1 MRFGRYEKMYIIV
14 AGGGMVG
21 GALARRLLED
31 KHDVVL
37 IDADPEV
44 CNKIYSQTGVVAIT
58 GSAKRIDVLK
68 ESGIDKADI
77 IVAATGDDADN
88 LACAV
93 LAKSLGV
100 PRILVRMRD
109 PNYESAYDVVG
120 VDSVVRTTDLMVNQM
135 LIEIENPAVRK
146 IHAIGGG
153 RANIFMVVV
162 PQDARVAGMSIKDIS
177 ASREFPS
184 ECIFIALYNNEKK
197 TFSIPRAEDVVNEG
211 DQLFIISVAENIKE
225 VVDFLT
231 AKKTSTART

>member
-1 MRFGRYEKMYIIV
+1 MYIIV

-21 GALARRLLED
+21 GTLAKRLLED

-37 IDADPEV
+37 IDSDPEV
-44 CNKIYSQTGVVAIT
+44 CNKIYAQTGVVAIS

-68 ESGIDKADI
+68 EAGIDKADVL
-77 IVAATGDDADN
+77 VAATADDADN
-88 LACAV
+88 LACVV
-93 LAKSLGV
+93 LAKSAGV
-100 PRILVRMRD
+100 PHLVVRMRD
-109 PNYESAYDVVG
+109 PNYESAYG
-120 VDSVVRTTDLMVNQM
+120 VIGVNSVVRTTDLMVNQM

-162 PQDARVAGMSIKDIS
+162 PQDARAVGMSIKDIS

-184 ECIFIALYNNEKK
+184 ECIFIALYNHEKE
-197 TFSIPRAEDVVNEG
+197 TFSIVRPEHTVSEG

-225 VVDFLT
+225 TVDFLT
-231 AKKTSTART
+231 AKKSSTNHT

>member
-1 MRFGRYEKMYIIV
+1 MYIIV

-100 PRILVRMRD
+100 PRILVRM
-109 PNYESAYDVVG
+109 
-120 VDSVVRTTDLMVNQM
+120 
-135 LIEIENPAVRK
+135 
-146 IHAIGGG
+146 
-153 RANIFMVVV
+153 
-162 PQDARVAGMSIKDIS
+162 
-177 ASREFPS
+177 
-184 ECIFIALYNNEKK
+184 LYGCCSPGCQGCGNEH
-197 TFSIPRAEDVVNEG
+197 
-211 DQLFIISVAENIKE
+211 
-225 VVDFLT
+225 
-231 AKKTSTART
+231 